1 MPSPDSEKPPVPR
14 TEERMA
20 RTMCFMRLAML
31 VWVAVQL
38 LGRRRRRAVAS
49 ALVAASAV
57 ETLWVFRR
65 VRRHQT
71 LHDRVLLWVDVGF
84 CAMFNFLVS
93 RIEPRGR
100 QRVRYAV
107 AGYSLASAGFV
118 GLGFGPSVEGSG
130 AVAALAATWAGPR
143 PTGDIKLVFTDVLEH
158 VLWYGANIL
167 AGREMRTLAHEI
179 ADAQAET
186 ARLQKESA
194 ERARE
199 ADVARE
205 REITHR
211 EIHEHL
217 LPIVDSVAAGGTV
230 SEGVT
235 RLAGREADR
244 ARRLLMDKRLDARPG
259 FEAVLA
265 DIRDIFVDAG
275 LQVSTTFRI
284 VDEPPGDFA
293 DAVAMATREALTNAA
308 KYAGDRRDVTFF
320 AESTE
325 AGGEI
330 VVRDRGAG
338 FDPDAVRPGG
348 GLVETYGAVRRR
360 GGTVDIQ
367 TRPGEGTK
375 VTIRWPPVPARGD
388 GGRGSQ
394 TGSNSD
400 D

>member
-1 MPSPDSEKPPVPR
+1 MPPPRTDRAAVDR

-20 RTMCFMRLAML
+20 RAMGYVRLAML
-31 VWVAVQL
+31 PLVAVPL
-38 LGRRRRRAVAS
+38 LGRPRRRVLAS
-49 ALVAASAV
+49 ALMMAAAV
-57 ETLWVFRR
+57 ETSWVLKR
-65 VRRHQT
+65 VRRQRT
-71 LHDRVLLWVDVGF
+71 MRDRVLIWADVGF
-84 CAMFNFLVS
+84 CAVFNLLVAHIDPAE
-93 RIEPRGR
+93 RR
-100 QRVRYAV
+100 RVRYAV
-107 AGYSLASAGFV
+107 VSYSLASAGFV
-118 GLGFGPSVEGSG
+118 GFGLGGSAEGTAAVG
-130 AVAALAATWAGPR
+130 ALVGTWASPSPAR
-143 PTGDIKLVFTDVLEH
+143 DMRLVSDLLAH
-158 VLWYGANIL
+158 VLWYATTIFG
-167 AGREMRTLAHEI
+167 GREFRTLAQQI

-186 ARLQKESA
+186 ARLQTESA

-375 VTIRWPPVPARGD
+375 VTIRWPPVPVG
-388 GGRGSQ
+388 
-394 TGSNSD
+394 
-400 D
+400 

>member
-1 MPSPDSEKPPVPR
+1 VNQAPDVERPAVAR

-20 RTMCFMRLAML
+20 RTTGFMRVAML
-31 VWVAVQL
+31 LWVGVQL
-38 LGRRRRRAVAS
+38 LGRRERRAVAS
-49 ALVAASAV
+49 ALVAASAA
-57 ETLWVFRR
+57 ETWWVIRR
-65 VRRHQT
+65 ARRHRT
-71 LHDRVLLWVDVGF
+71 LRDRVLIWVDVCF
-84 CAMFNFLVS
+84 CAVFNLLVAQ
-93 RIEPRGR
+93 IEPRDR
-100 QRVRYAV
+100 RRIRYSV
-107 AGYSLASAGFV
+107 AGQSLASAGFV
-118 GLGFGPSVEGSG
+118 GLGLGGSVEGTG
-130 AVAALAATWAGPR
+130 AVAALAATWAAPR
-143 PTGDIKLVFTDVLEH
+143 PTGDIKLVSTDVLEH

-167 AGREMRTLAHEI
+167 GGREMRTLAHEI

-186 ARLQKESA
+186 ARLQAESA
-194 ERARE
+194 ERERE

-244 ARRLLMDKRLDARPG
+244 ARRLLMDSRLDARPG

-265 DIRDIFVDAG
+265 DIRDTFVDAG

-284 VDEPPGDFA
+284 VCEPPGHVA

-338 FDPDAVRPGG
+338 FDPDTVRPGG
-348 GLVETYGAVRRR
+348 GLVRTYGAVRRH

-375 VTIRWPPVPARGD
+375 VTIRWPPVPVG
-388 GGRGSQ
+388 
-394 TGSNSD
+394 
-400 D
+400 